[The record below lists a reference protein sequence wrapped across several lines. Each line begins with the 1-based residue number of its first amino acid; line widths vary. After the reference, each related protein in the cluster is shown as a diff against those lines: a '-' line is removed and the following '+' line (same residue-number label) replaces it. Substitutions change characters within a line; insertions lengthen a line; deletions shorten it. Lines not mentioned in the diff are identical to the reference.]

1 MNGHLTVFYRQDSL
15 SITGFT
21 YMEHGTVRRKFRIIS
36 SIRKCCLRG
45 FCCVFLNLCHC
56 FTLFGFF
63 RNLLCNFFC
72 SRGCLFDSRLL
83 LILCLSGTGTH
94 KSHTENQYTGQKD
107 CFYLT
112 HCLPH
117 NILFNTGLFS
127 FQSAVLILLIHSI
140 RRMLYINLLDSF
152 DLTKASDL
160 GIDTVKLTGSLEH
173 A

>member
-36 SIRKCCLRG
+36 SIRKYCLRG

-83 LILCLSGTGTH
+83 LIPVFPAQALI
-94 KSHTENQYTGQKD
+94 KA
-107 CFYLT
+107 
-112 HCLPH
+112 
-117 NILFNTGLFS
+117 ILKTNTPVKRIVF
-127 FQSAVLILLIHSI
+127 ILLIVCLTTSCSIQVYFHSSQ
-140 RRMLYINLLDSF
+140 LY
-152 DLTKASDL
+152 
-160 GIDTVKLTGSLEH
+160 
-173 A
+173 